1 MVVYPMRLI
10 LLIPL
15 LALLPRASAD
25 VGEVYI
31 PQCDRA
37 RDRCVKSA
45 LTTSA
50 VAQCRKMRD
59 ICRMAT
65 INEAIRNSGM
75 SATELFDRGLSK

>member
-1 MVVYPMRLI
+1 MRLI

-15 LALLPRASAD
+15 LALLPRAFAE
-25 VGEVYI
+25 VGDVYI

-37 RDRCVKSA
+37 RDRCIKSA

-50 VAQCRKMRD
+50 VAQCRKTRE

-65 INEAIRNSGM
+65 INEAIKNSGM
-75 SATELFDRGLSK
+75 SATELFDRSSLRPR